1 MKKNIHLLFLIA
13 VLPIFTFSQNTPKL
27 LEEARADLE
36 QLCSE
41 AFAGRG
47 YLNAGHKK
55 AANFIAKRFNS
66 LGMQAAARDS
76 YGKASYLQG
85 FDMEINLV
93 REAKVNICD
102 QELVA
107 GKDFVVNRFSG
118 SGKLDKVKVID
129 LKYGLDP
136 KPNIEGRIVLIR
148 EGLPS
153 KIANDPQKKAQYAD
167 RGQDLKKLQSLLAYR
182 PAAVIILRK
191 KLTAAFGG
199 DAFPMPI
206 IDILADH
213 LPKKHKTASL
223 MIEAGVTR
231 IETQNVAATIKGTE
245 FPDSFL
251 VISAHYD
258 HLGMYEDAVFA
269 GANDNASGTVML
281 LSMAKY
287 FAENPPKYS
296 LLFLAFGGEECGLK
310 GSRHYVEKEALIPL
324 RQLKF
329 LLNLDLMG
337 NGVDGIM
344 AVCGKDFPAPYDR
357 LVDLNKQLAAVPS
370 VKARKNAPNSDHY
383 FFVENGVP
391 SFFIYTMGGPSHY
404 HDIYDNADNLLFS
417 KYTEIRDLLIQFM
430 ETF

>member
-1 MKKNIHLLFLIA
+1 MRKNIFLLLLIS
-13 VLPIFTFSQNTPKL
+13 LSPIFIFSQQTPEL
-27 LEEARADLE
+27 LEAARADLQ

-41 AFAGRG
+41 EFGGRG
-47 YLNAGHKK
+47 YLNGGHKK

-66 LGMQAAARDS
+66 LGMRAAAKDA
-76 YGKASYLQG
+76 YGKASYLQA
-85 FDMEINLV
+85 FEMEINLI
-93 REAKVNICD
+93 RAATLSFNGKTLE
-102 QELVA
+102 A

-118 SGKLDKVKVID
+118 SGRLDQVKVID

-136 KPNIEGRIVLIR
+136 KPNIEGRVVLIR
-148 EGLPS
+148 EGLPA
-153 KIANDPQKKAQYAD
+153 KIANNPQKKAQYAD
-167 RGQDLKKLQSLLAYR
+167 RAKDLPKLQSLLAYR
-182 PAAVIILRK
+182 PAAIIILRK

-199 DAFPMPI
+199 DAFPLPV
-206 IDILADH
+206 IDVLTDN

-223 MIEAGVTR
+223 EVTAGVTK
-231 IETQNVAATIKGTE
+231 IATQNVAATIKGTE

-258 HLGMYEDAVFA
+258 HLGMYEHAIFA
-269 GANDNASGTVML
+269 GANDNASGTVMM

-287 FAENPPKYS
+287 FAKNPPKYS
-296 LLFLAFGGEECGLK
+296 VLFLAFGGEECGLK
-310 GSRHYVEKEALIPL
+310 GSRFYVEKQPLIPL
-324 RQLKF
+324 KKLKF

-344 AVCGKDFPAPYDR
+344 AVCGKDFPEIHQR
-357 LVDLNKQLAAVPS
+357 LVDLNEQLSAVPS

-417 KYTEIRDLLIQFM
+417 KYIEVRELLIQFL
-430 ETF
+430 EGF